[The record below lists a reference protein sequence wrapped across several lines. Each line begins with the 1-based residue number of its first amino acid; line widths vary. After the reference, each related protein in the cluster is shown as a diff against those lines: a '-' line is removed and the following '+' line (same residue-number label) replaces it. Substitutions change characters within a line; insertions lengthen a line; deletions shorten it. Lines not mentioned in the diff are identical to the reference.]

1 MRLKEFLDEYNISLD
16 DKDID
21 CIICIFEEIN
31 ENIKKYRKSIKIATL
46 YEIDVSEET
55 LIELFEHVEK
65 YKKLYCFI

>member
-1 MRLKEFLDEYNISLD
+1 MRLKEYLDKNNISLD
-16 DKDID
+16 DKDTD
-21 CIICIFEEIN
+21 CFIRIFEEMN